1 MAGNS
6 SASAAPRPGNTGGH
20 SKRLHVMEALALYVE
35 RLAAG
40 REYLHA
46 RSSPQHLEG
55 QSNDGLDDMLAVVE
69 HKEHA
74 LVAQKGEQLGGRILC
89 RNVEAD

>member
-1 MAGNS
+1 
-6 SASAAPRPGNTGGH
+6 
-20 SKRLHVMEALALYVE
+20 MEALALYVE
-35 RLAAG
+35 RLAVG
-40 REYLHA
+40 RQYLHA

-55 QSNDGLDDMLAVVE
+55 ESGGGLDDMLAVVE

-74 LVAQKGEQLGGRILC
+74 PVAQKGEQLGGRVLC